1 MGIGNKLD
9 KLIKEKGTNV
19 NELAKRAN
27 VASTTLYS
35 IIKRNNTKADID
47 VLIRIASILDV
58 PVEYFSDNFKPE
70 SSVNNFLNEKEKKL
84 LAYFRRLNSK
94 GQEAAINS
102 VIGSTTI
109 PEYTAKA
116 EKEKITSAS

>member
-35 IIKRNNTKADID
+35 IIKRNNTIKRA
-47 VLIRIASILDV
+47 
-58 PVEYFSDNFKPE
+58 N
-70 SSVNNFLNEKEKKL
+70 
-84 LAYFRRLNSK
+84 
-94 GQEAAINS
+94 
-102 VIGSTTI
+102 
-109 PEYTAKA
+109 
-116 EKEKITSAS
+116 

>member
-1 MGIGNKLD
+1 M
-9 KLIKEKGTNV
+9 
-19 NELAKRAN
+19 
-27 VASTTLYS
+27 
-35 IIKRNNTKADID
+35 
-47 VLIRIASILDV
+47 IRIASILDV